1 MSLAKRFFLQFITK
15 REREREFSNYH
26 AFSMEIKRVYLMFC
40 PHKYTLQKYLFS
52 YGRPF
57 NLIITTYK
65 TLPFV
70 TIRSYFSLP

>member
-1 MSLAKRFFLQFITK
+1 MSLAKRFFLQFVTK
-15 REREREFSNYH
+15 RERKREFSNYH
-26 AFSMEIKRVYLMFC
+26 AFSMEIKTVYLLFNLFC

-65 TLPFV
+65 T
-70 TIRSYFSLP
+70 